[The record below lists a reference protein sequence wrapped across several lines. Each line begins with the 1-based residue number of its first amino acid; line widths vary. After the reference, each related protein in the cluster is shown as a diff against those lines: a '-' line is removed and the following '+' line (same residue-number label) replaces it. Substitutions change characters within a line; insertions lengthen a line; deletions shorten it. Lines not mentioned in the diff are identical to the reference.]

1 MTPGRPK
8 FLRQLLS
15 FLPRNFIDSGGKI
28 DQKDWEKSVER
39 EKLKFER
46 GRCFDFFFGRV
57 FDLRLKS
64 LILER
69 KHRRFGFAGVLFPLK
84 EFNKQ
89 DVVKTWR

>member
-1 MTPGRPK
+1 MVPVRPK
-8 FLRQLLS
+8 FLSQLLS

-28 DQKDWEKSVER
+28 DQKDWKKSVKG

-64 LILER
+64 LILEE
-69 KHRRFGFAGVLFPLK
+69 KPRRFGFAWVLFPLR
-84 EFNKQ
+84 EFQ
-89 DVVKTWR
+89 QRRRI